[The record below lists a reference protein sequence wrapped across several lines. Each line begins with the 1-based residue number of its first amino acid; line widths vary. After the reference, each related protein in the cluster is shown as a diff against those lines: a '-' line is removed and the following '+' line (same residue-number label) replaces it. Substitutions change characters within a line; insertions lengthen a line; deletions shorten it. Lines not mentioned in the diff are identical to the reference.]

1 MQYKIEQGPASNHLI
16 TVTLTKEDLSTYKE
30 ITLKWFQKDMKSPW
44 FRPGHVPLTM
54 VEQQINPMYLEMW
67 IVEEAINSSIQQV
80 INEHKDL
87 AFIGQIYDL
96 DKKEEG
102 DVTTVI
108 YKLDVYP
115 QITEKNNQWKSMGLF
130 PVNTS
135 VTPEELE
142 DSFKNLQRQY
152 ADYQDTTTI
161 WDGTVTK
168 VKFSTKNKDWD
179 EVDKGSLFLGD
190 EEYSEFP
197 SLKDWFY
204 VKSMNDVVTLDYN
217 ESQLPIMFH
226 AKNKD
231 TAATTIDVTINDIKL
246 VKLPEFSPDEIKKF
260 FWEQDD
266 VKTLED
272 LKAKIESIMLEQK
285 KSQDLAHTIEHL
297 LVDAKDCFE
306 FIIPKTLI
314 QEEVKTRVKSL
325 EERMGG
331 EKGLEKYY
339 EQIGEEATAKMK
351 SEIQDA
357 ATQSLQKFFVL
368 KAIVDGLGLKVDWD
382 VAGDVEQKIYDAM
395 PKTDKPH
402 VH

>member
-204 VKSMNDVVTLDYN
+204 GKSMNDVVTLDYN

-395 PKTDKPH
+395 PKTDKKH